1 MIGKGVMRGVSLPKS
16 CSWKKRLKSCNMKGK
31 FGNFVLIDDDGDGC
45 GSVIIIDGPESVGDD
60 LEGSSGSKEREQFP
74 SSGVI
79 SIDDDDDETDNMD
92 DDEIYVECGELDS
105 DASSSKSCPAP
116 DFTRKS
122 EGLDDDECQF
132 VREKKSA
139 FKQSKCKKTYAGKTP
154 CGKRFGLSPESED
167 GSFESDSS
175 DSEIV
180 VGSVGKLREQWEKAF
195 QRKKYNFRSGQS
207 GLEDQTSA
215 SGSRSGSPPGA
226 DEENRTQ
233 QHAETP
239 TSFGTSDSNIQKQ
252 DSSAF
257 KANSNN
263 YSRGSCLN
271 RGTESPFVQPEKQ
284 ANDESFSKSKYG
296 RTAEE
301 QFFHVHSD
309 AVFEGET
316 FMGNP
321 PLDVDLEF
329 SQASSNCGPYP
340 SDSQHGR
347 MGSNGKEKVQ
357 SKEPLMPIPKLSE
370 VKQVNDD
377 VSPSDV
383 DVGTVFNKSTSVKP
397 LAGIAVVSG
406 KSYCDREKVVSGSNS
421 HCDETQI
428 KQSCTEVEQPSINSV
443 ATCKRFDERNTL
455 LVQGVDATA
464 ACEADMVIDREK
476 LKETNEY
483 KRVMEEEW
491 ASRKRELQIQ
501 AEEAQ
506 RLRKR
511 KKAESLRLL
520 DMKRRQEQR
529 LEEMREIQKK
539 DEENMNLKEQLRSEV
554 RKELIELE
562 KSCINMA
569 SLLRSLGI
577 PVGGGFCPLSNEVNA
592 AYKRALL
599 RFHPDRASK
608 TDIRQQVE
616 AEEKFKLITRMKEK
630 FFLTSFR

>member
-347 MGSNGKEKVQ
+347 MGSNGKEK
-357 SKEPLMPIPKLSE
+357 
-370 VKQVNDD
+370 
-377 VSPSDV
+377 
-383 DVGTVFNKSTSVKP
+383 
-397 LAGIAVVSG
+397 
-406 KSYCDREKVVSGSNS
+406 
-421 HCDETQI
+421 
-428 KQSCTEVEQPSINSV
+428 
-443 ATCKRFDERNTL
+443 
-455 LVQGVDATA
+455 
-464 ACEADMVIDREK
+464 
-476 LKETNEY
+476 
-483 KRVMEEEW
+483 
-491 ASRKRELQIQ
+491 
-501 AEEAQ
+501 
-506 RLRKR
+506 
-511 KKAESLRLL
+511 AESLRLL